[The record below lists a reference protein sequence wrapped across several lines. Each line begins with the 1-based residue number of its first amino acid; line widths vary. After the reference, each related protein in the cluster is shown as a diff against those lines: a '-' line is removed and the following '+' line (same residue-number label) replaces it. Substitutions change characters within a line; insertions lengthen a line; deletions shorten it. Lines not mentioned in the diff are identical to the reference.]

1 MTFHRWFAGF
11 FLLILMVMALFANS
25 ILFSARS
32 FQDNLAHIAPDTGGV
47 IRIADL
53 DAVESQV
60 AMLKNQTAPQRG
72 ELSQLELRAAT
83 AKRDVDSARDAI
95 VAVEVRILTRTAE
108 LEGAAG
114 LTPGAGAGAFDAVDV
129 AQRLDRVSAQRASAA
144 ATAEGIAA
152 VRADLAK
159 LPELEQSLSARE
171 DDLAQIEAERSRAS
185 EFVSTSERTI
195 LGLQGQFGGDFTR
208 VRNEAQALV
217 ASTPFGWGQKVVEM
231 HPAFLSTLLVLIM
244 GALGALLYL
253 FPAYLNRDNRIFFAD
268 IVVRLVFGM
277 VVALAFYIVANAS
290 LAGFAFVPGGETG
303 ATGASLN
310 PFTVSLI
317 GIIAGIMAD
326 DIAAWI
332 LKRGREL
339 LGGGFPETSARTPA
353 PPAPNRAPAQQRS
366 TRPAPEPMGVNP
378 NAGAPDP
385 YGAAAQDAR
394 TAARPAAPSGDS
406 PPRGGVVG

>member
-11 FLLILMVMALFANS
+11 FLLILMVIALFVNS
-25 ILFSARS
+25 LLFSARS

-47 IRIADL
+47 IRLADL
-53 DAVESQV
+53 EQVETTVS
-60 AMLKNQTAPQRG
+60 MLKNQTAPQRG
-72 ELSQLELRAAT
+72 ELAQLELRVAAV
-83 AKRDVDSARDAI
+83 KKDVETARDTILAI
-95 VAVEVRILTRTAE
+95 EARMRARTAE
-108 LEGAAG
+108 LEAAAG
-114 LTPGAGAGAFDAVDV
+114 LTPGAGGGAFDAADV
-129 AQRLDRVSAQRASAA
+129 SQRLDRV
-144 ATAEGIAA
+144 AA
-152 VRADLAK
+152 VRTLEAGAREAVIAVRAELAK
-159 LPELEQSLSARE
+159 LPDLEVALSAHE
-171 DDLAQIEAERSRAS
+171 TDLADLEAERARAS

-217 ASTPFGWGQKVVEM
+217 ASTPFGLGPRIVEM
-231 HPAFLSTLLVLIM
+231 HPTFLSTMLVLIM

-253 FPAYLNRDNRIFFAD
+253 FPAYLNRANRIFFAD

-303 ATGASLN
+303 STGASLN

-317 GIIAGIMAD
+317 GITAGIMAD

-339 LGGGFPETSARTPA
+339 IGGGVPMAAPRVA
-353 PPAPNRAPAQQRS
+353 PPPEVN
-366 TRPAPEPMGVNP
+366 EPMGVNP
-378 NAGAPDP
+378 NAGAAEP
-385 YGAAAQDAR
+385 YASAARDAR
-394 TAARPAAPSGDS
+394 AAVQPGAPAGDS